1 MTTNGF
7 SVATPSA
14 DSSTLPQA
22 HDLQGTW
29 RFLQDGI
36 EVMMERC
43 TEGMSYKRY
52 MEMYTVAYN
61 YCTSSRMNGQ
71 SMNSDQSFRSGATL
85 MGADLYNNLSAY
97 FQQHLIGIRKGADN
111 LSDEALLKFY
121 ADQWDQ
127 YTAGANFVHRLFV
140 YLNRHWVKR
149 EKEEGRKVYTVYTLA
164 LVQWKK
170 HLFEH
175 VKAKQKLVNALLK
188 LIEKQRNNEVIEISL
203 VKKVVD
209 SLVSLGLDETDATRL
224 NLDVYKEEFEK
235 HYITATEIYYK
246 AESDAYVASTS
257 VVDYMRKAER
267 RLKEEEERVELFLH
281 PSTRNKL
288 IAACENVLIRG
299 HSQLLWDEFQP
310 LLDAQKSDDLNRIY
324 TLLSRIQGGL
334 EPLREQFDAHVK
346 RTGLAAVEKVA
357 GESGE
362 AMDPSAYVTAL
373 LGVHA
378 KNLNTVITSF
388 QHEAGFLASL
398 DKACRSFMN
407 INKATGLN
415 TSKSPELLA
424 RYTDSMLKKSNKTA
438 DESSLEDQLTQIM
451 VVFKYM
457 EDKDVF
463 QKFYSKM
470 LAGRLINSNSA
481 SDDAEASMIAKLKE
495 ACGYEYTSKLQR
507 MFTDMGLS
515 KELNDT
521 FKETQ
526 QNSDQS
532 SDMDFYVLVLGSNFW
547 PLTDPD
553 TQFIIPT
560 EFSDAYKKFEL
571 FYGAKHSGRKL
582 KWMWKLNKNEMKTTY
597 LSQKL
602 IFQTSAYQ
610 TAILLQY
617 NTTDELS
624 QDDLMK
630 GTGLEESIIKP
641 ILNLLTKAK
650 VLLNEGSTYKLNKDF
665 KSKKLRVNLNL
676 PLRTEQKA
684 ESSDVM
690 KNVDEDRKL
699 LLQATI
705 VRIMKARK
713 QLRHAQL
720 IQEVVQQ
727 VQSRFQPKIPD
738 IKKAIDHLLDKEYI
752 ERVEDQKD
760 LYSYLA

>member
-1 MTTNGF
+1 
-7 SVATPSA
+7 
-14 DSSTLPQA
+14 
-22 HDLQGTW
+22 
-29 RFLQDGI
+29 
-36 EVMMERC
+36 
-43 TEGMSYKRY
+43 
-52 MEMYTVAYN
+52 
-61 YCTSSRMNGQ
+61 MNGQ

-246 AESDAYVASTS
+246 AET
-257 VVDYMRKAER
+257 
-267 RLKEEEERVELFLH
+267 
-281 PSTRNKL
+281 
-288 IAACENVLIRG
+288 CENVLIRG